1 MNRIDSIL
9 YLLLSDMIFFLFRTE
24 AYFWT
29 GYSLNFSNFTHGKY
43 DSPTALMFKRGKY
56 SNMSVAFYVLTS
68 EVGMILDY
76 LS

>member
-1 MNRIDSIL
+1 MNRIDPIF
-9 YLLLSDMIFFLFRTE
+9 YLPLSHMIFFFFGTE

-56 SNMSVAFYVLTS
+56 SNMSLAFYVLTS
-68 EVGMILDY
+68 EVGMMLDY